1 MAATTTTTAA
11 ATDVR
16 KLRKFGFVVGG
27 VFTAFLVIFVLRHK
41 HHVPFYVSAVAG
53 PTLLLGALVW
63 PRALAPV
70 ERGWSLLAHALGFI
84 NTRILLAFV
93 FFVVL
98 APIALFMRVIGKDPL
113 ERRPDRGRST
123 YWRTREPAEA
133 DRLTRPY

>member
-1 MAATTTTTAA
+1 MDT
-11 ATDVR
+11 R
-16 KLRKFGFVVGG
+16 KLRKFGFTVGG
-27 VFTAFLVIFVLRHK
+27 VFTALAVIFILRHK
-41 HHVPFYVSAVAG
+41 HHVPYYVSIVAG
-53 PTLLLGALVW
+53 PSLLAGALLW

-70 ERGWSLLAHALGFI
+70 ERGWSMLAHALGWI

-113 ERRPDRGRST
+113 ERRRDRRRPT
-123 YWRTREPAEA
+123 YWRTREPAEP

>member
-1 MAATTTTTAA
+1 MDGTAHTSDA
-11 ATDVR
+11 R
-16 KLRKFGFVVGG
+16 KLRKFGLTVGG
-27 VFTAFLVIFVLRHK
+27 VFTTLAILFILRHK
-41 HHVPFYVSAVAG
+41 HHVPYYVSVVAG
-53 PTLLLGALVW
+53 PALLTGALVW

-98 APIALFMRVIGKDPL
+98 APIALVMRVIGKDPL
-113 ERRPDRGRST
+113 ERRPDRRRSS
-123 YWRTREPAEA
+123 YWRTREPAEP

>member
-1 MAATTTTTAA
+1 MATTTSTTIDA
-11 ATDVR
+11 R
-16 KLRKFGFVVGG
+16 KLRKFGFTVGG
-27 VFTAFLVIFVLRHK
+27 VFTALAILFLLRHK
-41 HHVPFYVSAVAG
+41 QHVPFYVSAVAG
-53 PTLLLGALVW
+53 PTLLAGALVW

-98 APIALFMRVIGKDPL
+98 APIALFMRLIGKDPL

>member
-1 MAATTTTTAA
+1 MDARTI
-11 ATDVR
+11 DIR
-16 KLRKFGFVVGG
+16 KLRKFGFTVGG
-27 VFTAFLVIFVLRHK
+27 IFTALAILFVLRHK
-41 HHVPFYVSAVAG
+41 HHVPYYVSIVAG
-53 PTLLLGALVW
+53 PSLLAGALVW

-70 ERGWSLLAHALGFI
+70 ERGWSMLAHALGWI

-113 ERRPDRGRST
+113 ERRRDRRRPT
-123 YWRTREPAEA
+123 YWRTREPAEP

>member
-1 MAATTTTTAA
+1 MTDAADTRTLEM
-11 ATDVR
+11 R
-16 KLRKFGFVVGG
+16 QLRKFGFTVGG
-27 VFTAFLVIFVLRHK
+27 IFTAFLVIFVLRHK
-41 HHVPFYVSAVAG
+41 HHVPYYVSLVAG
-53 PTLLLGALVW
+53 PTLLAGALVW

-70 ERGWSLLAHALGFI
+70 ERGWSMLAHALGWI

-113 ERRPDRGRST
+113 ERRRDRRRPT
-123 YWRTREPAEA
+123 YWRTREPAEP

>member
-1 MAATTTTTAA
+1 MAATAIDT
-11 ATDVR
+11 R

-27 VFTAFLVIFVLRHK
+27 VFTAFLIIFVLRHK

-53 PTLLLGALVW
+53 PTLLFGAVVW

-70 ERGWSLLAHALGFI
+70 ERGWTLIGHAL
-84 NTRILLAFV
+84 V

-98 APIALFMRVIGKDPL
+98 APIALVLRLVGKDPL
-113 ERRPDRGRST
+113 ERRRDRRRPT
-123 YWRTREPAEA
+123 YWRTREPAEP

>member
-1 MAATTTTTAA
+1 MPTTPTKIDTK
-11 ATDVR
+11 
-16 KLRKFGFVVGG
+16 KLRKFGFTVGG
-27 VFTAFLVIFVLRHK
+27 VFTAFAILFVLRHK

-53 PTLLLGALVW
+53 PTLLAGALVF

-70 ERGWSLLAHALGFI
+70 ERGWSLLAHALGWI

-98 APIALFMRVIGKDPL
+98 APIALFMRIIGKDPL
-113 ERRPDRGRST
+113 ERRRDRSRST

>member
-1 MAATTTTTAA
+1 MTDAADTRTLEM
-11 ATDVR
+11 R
-16 KLRKFGFVVGG
+16 KLRKFGFTVGG
-27 VFTAFLVIFVLRHK
+27 IFTAFLVIFVLRHK
-41 HHVPFYVSAVAG
+41 HHVPYYVSLVAG
-53 PTLLLGALVW
+53 PTLLAGALVW

-70 ERGWSLLAHALGFI
+70 ERGWSMLAHALGWI

-113 ERRPDRGRST
+113 ERRRDRRRPT
-123 YWRTREPAEA
+123 YWRTREPAEP

>member
-1 MAATTTTTAA
+1 MEPTAA
-11 ATDVR
+11 SDTR
-16 KLRKFGFVVGG
+16 KLRKFGFTVGG
-27 VFTAFLVIFVLRHK
+27 VFTALLIIFVLRHK

-53 PTLLLGALVW
+53 PTLLAGALLW

-70 ERGWSLLAHALGFI
+70 ERGWSMLAHALGWI

-98 APIALFMRVIGKDPL
+98 APIALFMRIIGKDPL
-113 ERRPDRGRST
+113 ERRHDRRRPT
-123 YWRTREPAEA
+123 YWRTREPAEP

>member
-1 MAATTTTTAA
+1 MATTPQNET
-11 ATDVR
+11 R
-16 KLRKFGFVVGG
+16 RLRKFGFVVGG

-53 PTLLLGALVW
+53 PTLLFGALVW

-70 ERGWSLLAHALGFI
+70 ERGWTLLAHALGWV
-84 NTRILLAFV
+84 NTRILLALV

-98 APIALFMRVIGKDPL
+98 APVALVMRLFGKDPL
-113 ERRPDRGRST
+113 ERRRDRRRPT
-123 YWRTREPAEA
+123 YWRTREPAEP

>member
-1 MAATTTTTAA
+1 MDLA
-11 ATDVR
+11 
-16 KLRKFGFVVGG
+16 KLRKFGFTVGG
-27 VFTAFLVIFVLRHK
+27 VFSALAVIFVLRHK

-53 PTLLLGALVW
+53 PTLLAGALVW

-70 ERGWSLLAHALGFI
+70 ERGWSLLAHALGWI
-84 NTRILLAFV
+84 NTRILLAIV

-98 APIALFMRVIGKDPL
+98 APIALVMRAVGKDPL
-113 ERRPDRGRST
+113 ERRRDRRLST